1 MFTIIWLHVGFFLTV
16 SSIFFFLH
24 VFSTHSAIVLRKSES
39 WKIVSILTLPELN
52 EEQELYH
59 WYDFE

>member
-1 MFTIIWLHVGFFLTV
+1 MFLVHTLPL
-16 SSIFFFLH
+16 SSE
-24 VFSTHSAIVLRKSES
+24 KSES
-39 WKIVSILTLPELN
+39 WKIVSILILPELN